1 MLCPRNHPSRLHA
14 LVSLLVAVEAAS
26 AALVPLHASVV
37 SRDEAGSNAYD
48 FIIAGGGI
56 AGLTVADRL
65 TEDPSVSVLVVEAG
79 PFDQGEDSVL
89 IPGAYP
95 AFQYFNGLESVP
107 QEGLNNRSVDTICAK
122 VVGGGSVVNAMV
134 YLRGDKA
141 DYDDWGKLGNPGW
154 SWNSIF
160 PYFLKG
166 EKFTKPDS
174 DFAAQANISWDDSV
188 RGTSGP
194 VQYSYPDYFY
204 PGSANWWNA
213 AKSIGLPVVKD
224 PQAGNNLGIFWIPST
239 LDAATMTRSDAHINH
254 YERVKASRPNY
265 HVLASATVSKVLFN
279 GTRAVGVEYLP
290 SAGGGTTHVYA
301 TKEVILAAG
310 GVHTPQILQLSGIGP
325 RALLNEHGIAV
336 VQDLPGVG
344 QNLQDQSTL
353 TIPWNITSNITPNA
367 GSLESN
373 ATYNAEQRALY
384 DTYRT
389 GAYTIVRSLSTNIG
403 QLSLQ
408 LVTGNYSAIAAEA
421 RSRDPA
427 ASLPSDVDPTVLKGY
442 KKQRELLIQQFE
454 GKDAAVGTLYWGT
467 SSSSLIYHLKPLS
480 RGTVNI
486 DSTDPLASP
495 IVDYRTATDPIDL
508 AVYVALF
515 RRNRE
520 LFAAPDMASLGPVEA
535 SPFGVQL
542 QTDEE
547 IIAVL
552 RQQINPSNA
561 HQCCTAAMLPRNLG
575 GVVDSEWKVHGV
587 RGLRVADISYWPFQ
601 TSGTPS
607 ATMYASGEKLADVIK
622 RNYNLTSL

>member
-1 MLCPRNHPSRLHA
+1 MLCLRNHLSRLRA
-14 LVSLLVAVEAAS
+14 LVSLLIAVEGAS
-26 AALVPLHASVV
+26 AVLVPLHASVV
-37 SRDEAGSNAYD
+37 SRQEAENSTYD

-95 AFQYFNGLESVP
+95 PFQYFDSLESVP
-107 QEGLNNRSVDTICAK
+107 QEGLDNRSVDTICGK

-154 SWNSIF
+154 SWDSIF

-166 EKFTKPDS
+166 ENFTKPDS

-194 VQYSYPDYFY
+194 VQYSYPNYFY

-224 PQAGNNLGIFWIPST
+224 PEAGNNLGIFSIPSV
-239 LDAATMTRSDAHINH
+239 LDATTMTRSDARINH
-254 YERVKASRPNY
+254 YDRVKASRPNY
-265 HVLASATVSKVLFN
+265 YILASTTVSKVLFV

-290 SAGGGTTHVYA
+290 SAGGGSAHVYA

-310 GVHTPQILQLSGIGP
+310 GVHTPQVLQLSGIGP
-325 RALLNEHGIAV
+325 QALLNGLGIAV

-353 TIPWNITSNITPNA
+353 TIEWNFSSNVTPNS
-367 GSLESN
+367 GSLDSN

-384 DTYRT
+384 DSDRA
-389 GAYTIVRSLSTNIG
+389 GAYTIVRSLSTNIA

-408 LVTGNYSAIAAEA
+408 LATGNYSAIAVEA

-427 ASLPSDVDPTVLKGY
+427 ASLPNDVDPTVLEGY
-442 KKQRELLIQQFE
+442 KKQRELLIQEFE
-454 GKDAAVGTLYWGT
+454 GQGAAVGTLNWGT
-467 SSSSLIYHLKPLS
+467 SSSSVIYNLKPLS

-486 DSTDPLASP
+486 NSTDPLASP
-495 IVDYRTATDPIDL
+495 VLDYRTATDPIDL

-535 SPFGVQL
+535 SPFGAQL

-552 RQQINPSNA
+552 RQQINPSNG
-561 HQCCTAAMLPRNLG
+561 HQCCTAAMLPRDLG
-575 GVVDSEWKVHGV
+575 GVVDSEWNVHGV
-587 RGLRVADISYWPFQ
+587 QGLRVADVSYWPFQ

-607 ATMYASGEKLADVIK
+607 PTMYASGEKLADVIK
-622 RNYNLTSL
+622 RDYNLTSS

>member
-1 MLCPRNHPSRLHA
+1 MLCPRNQLSWFQA
-14 LVSLLVAVEAAS
+14 LVSVLIAVERAS
-26 AALVPLHASVV
+26 AAVVPLHASVV
-37 SRDEAGSNAYD
+37 SRQEADNNTYD

-65 TEDPSVSVLVVEAG
+65 TEDPTVSVLVVEAG

-95 AFQYFNGLESVP
+95 PFQYFDDLASVP

-134 YLRGDKA
+134 YLRGDKI
-141 DYDDWGKLGNPGW
+141 DYDDWGNLGNDGW
-154 SWNSIF
+154 SWDSIF

-166 EKFTKPDS
+166 ENFTKPDS
-174 DFAAQANISWDDSV
+174 NFAVQANISWDDSV

-194 VQYSYPDYFY
+194 VKYSYPNYFY

-213 AKSIGLPVVKD
+213 AKSIGLPAVND
-224 PQAGNNLGIFWIPST
+224 PESGNNLGIFWIPSV
-239 LDAATMTRSDAHINH
+239 LDATTMTRSDARINH

-265 HVLASATVSKVLFN
+265 HILASTTVSKVLFN
-279 GTRAVGVEYLP
+279 GTQTVGIEYLP
-290 SAGGGTTHVYA
+290 TAGGDSAHVYA
-301 TKEVILAAG
+301 TKEVILTAG
-310 GVHTPQILQLSGIGP
+310 GVHTPQVLQLSGIGP
-325 RALLNEHGIAV
+325 QTLLNELGIDV

-353 TIPWNITSNITPNA
+353 TIEWNFTSNVTPNA
-367 GSLESN
+367 GSLDSN
-373 ATYNAEQRALY
+373 ATYDAEQRALY
-384 DTYRT
+384 DTYRI

-408 LVTGNYSAIAAEA
+408 LATDNYSAIAAEA

-427 ASLPSDVDPTVLKGY
+427 ASLPSDVDPTVLEGY
-442 KKQRELLIQQFE
+442 KMQRELLIQQFE
-454 GKDAAVGTLYWGT
+454 RQDAAVGTLHWGT

-486 DSTDPLASP
+486 NSTDPLASP
-495 IVDYRTATDPIDL
+495 VLDYRTATDPIDL

-515 RRNRE
+515 RKNRE

-535 SPFGVQL
+535 SPFGAEL

-552 RQQINPSNA
+552 REQINPSNA
-561 HQCCTAAMLPRNLG
+561 HQCCTATMLPRDLG

-587 RGLRVADISYWPFQ
+587 QGLRVGDVSYWPFQ
-601 TSGTPS
+601 TSGAPT
-607 ATMYASGEKLADVIK
+607 ATMYASAEMV
-622 RNYNLTSL
+622 REFC

>member
-1 MLCPRNHPSRLHA
+1 MLCQRNHTSQLQV
-14 LVSLLVAVEAAS
+14 LVSLLFAVEGTAAT
-26 AALVPLHASVV
+26 LVPLHASVV
-37 SRDEAGSNAYD
+37 SRQEAENNTYD
-48 FIIAGGGI
+48 FIVAGGGI

-107 QEGLNNRSVDTICAK
+107 QEGLDNRSVDTVCAK

-154 SWNSIF
+154 SWDSIF

-166 EKFTKPDS
+166 ERFTKPDS

-194 VQYSYPDYFY
+194 VQYSYPNYFY

-213 AKSIGLPVVKD
+213 AKSIGLPVVND
-224 PQAGNNLGIFWIPST
+224 PEAGNNLGIFWIPSV
-239 LDAATMTRSDAHINH
+239 LDATTMTRSDARINH
-254 YERVKASRPNY
+254 YERVKALRPNY
-265 HVLASATVSKVLFN
+265 HILVSTTVSKVLFN
-279 GTRAVGVEYLP
+279 GTRAIGVEYLP
-290 SAGGGTTHVYA
+290 SAGGGSTNVYA

-310 GVHTPQILQLSGIGP
+310 GVHTPQVLQLSGIGP
-325 RALLNEHGIAV
+325 QALLNELGIAV

-353 TIPWNITSNITPNA
+353 TIEWNFTSNIIPNS
-367 GSLESN
+367 GSLDFN
-373 ATYNAEQRALY
+373 TTYNAEQRALY
-384 DTYRT
+384 DTNRT

-403 QLSLQ
+403 SLSLQ
-408 LVTGNYSAIAAEA
+408 LATENYSAIAAEA

-427 ASLPSDVDPTVLKGY
+427 ASLPSDVDPTVLEGY

-454 GKDAAVGTLYWGT
+454 GQDAAVGTLHWGT

-480 RGTVNI
+480 RGTVKIN
-486 DSTDPLASP
+486 STDPLANP
-495 IVDYRTATDPIDL
+495 VLDYRTATDPIDL

-520 LFAAPDMASLGPVEA
+520 LFAAPDMALLGPVEA
-535 SPFGVQL
+535 SPFGAQL

-561 HQCCTAAMLPRNLG
+561 HQCCTAAMLPRDLG
-575 GVVDSEWKVHGV
+575 GVVDSEWNVYGV
-587 RGLRVADISYWPFQ
+587 QGLRVADISYWPFQ
-601 TSGTPS
+601 TSGAPS
-607 ATMYASGEKLADVIK
+607 ATMYASGEKV
-622 RNYNLTSL
+622 REFC

>member
-1 MLCPRNHPSRLHA
+1 MLCPRNHPSRLQV
-14 LVSLLVAVEAAS
+14 LIYLLVAVEGAS
-26 AALVPLHASVV
+26 AALVPPHASAV
-37 SRDEAGSNAYD
+37 SRQEVENNTYG
-48 FIIAGGGI
+48 FIVAGGGI

-65 TEDPSVSVLVVEAG
+65 TEDPSVSVLVIEAG
-79 PFDQGEDSVL
+79 SFDQREDNVL
-89 IPGAYP
+89 IPEAYP
-95 AFQYFNGLESVP
+95 PFQYFSGLESVP
-107 QEGLNNRSVDTICAK
+107 QEGLNNRSIDTICAK

-154 SWNSIF
+154 SWDSIF

-166 EKFTKPDS
+166 ENFTKPDR
-174 DFAAQANISWDDSV
+174 DFAAQTNISWDNSV

-194 VQYSYPDYFY
+194 VKYSYPNYFY

-224 PQAGNNLGIFWIPST
+224 PEAGNNLGIFWIPSV
-239 LDAATMTRSDAHINH
+239 LDATTMTRSDARINH

-265 HVLASATVSKVLFN
+265 HILASTTVSKVVFN
-279 GTRAVGVEYLP
+279 GARAVGVEYLP
-290 SAGGGTTHVYA
+290 SAGGSSAHVYA

-310 GVHTPQILQLSGIGP
+310 GIHTPQVLQLSGIGP
-325 RALLNEHGIAV
+325 RALLNELGILI

-353 TIPWNITSNITPNA
+353 TIQWNFTHNVNPNS
-367 GSLESN
+367 GSLDSN

-384 DTYRT
+384 DTDRT

-408 LVTGNYSAIAAEA
+408 LITGNYSAIAAEA

-427 ASLPSDVDPTVLKGY
+427 ASLPSDVDPTVLEGY

-454 GKDAAVGTLYWGT
+454 EHDAAVGTLHWGT

-486 DSTDPLASP
+486 NSTDPLASP
-495 IVDYRTATDPIDL
+495 VLDYRTATDPIDL
-508 AVYVALF
+508 AVYVAL
-515 RRNRE
+515 
-520 LFAAPDMASLGPVEA
+520 L
-535 SPFGVQL
+535 
-542 QTDEE
+542 
-547 IIAVL
+547 
-552 RQQINPSNA
+552 
-561 HQCCTAAMLPRNLG
+561 
-575 GVVDSEWKVHGV
+575 
-587 RGLRVADISYWPFQ
+587 
-601 TSGTPS
+601 
-607 ATMYASGEKLADVIK
+607 
-622 RNYNLTSL
+622 

>member
-1 MLCPRNHPSRLHA
+1 M
-14 LVSLLVAVEAAS
+14 
-26 AALVPLHASVV
+26 
-37 SRDEAGSNAYD
+37 
-48 FIIAGGGI
+48 
-56 AGLTVADRL
+56 
-65 TEDPSVSVLVVEAG
+65 VLNQYHKRVWTT
-79 PFDQGEDSVL
+79 DQ
-89 IPGAYP
+89 
-95 AFQYFNGLESVP
+95 
-107 QEGLNNRSVDTICAK
+107 
-122 VVGGGSVVNAMV
+122 
-134 YLRGDKA
+134 GDKA

-154 SWNSIF
+154 SWDSIF

-166 EKFTKPDS
+166 ENFTKPDS
-174 DFAAQANISWDDSV
+174 DFAAQANISWDNSV

-194 VQYSYPDYFY
+194 VQYSYPNYFY

-224 PQAGNNLGIFWIPST
+224 PEAGNNLGIFWIPSV
-239 LDAATMTRSDAHINH
+239 LDATTMTRSDARINH
-254 YERVKASRPNY
+254 YERVKALRPNY
-265 HVLASATVSKVLFN
+265 HILASTTVSKVLFN

-290 SAGGGTTHVYA
+290 SAGGASTHVYA

-310 GVHTPQILQLSGIGP
+310 GVHTPQVLQLSGIGP
-325 RALLNEHGIAV
+325 QALLNEFGIAV

-353 TIPWNITSNITPNA
+353 TVNWNFTNNVTPNS
-367 GSLESN
+367 GSLDSN

-384 DTYRT
+384 DTDRT

-408 LVTGNYSAIAAEA
+408 LATRNYSAIATEA

-427 ASLPSDVDPTVLKGY
+427 ASLPRDVDPTVLRGY

-454 GKDAAVGTLYWGT
+454 GQDAAVGTLNWGT
-467 SSSSLIYHLKPLS
+467 SSSSLIYNLKPLS

-486 DSTDPLASP
+486 NGTDPLASP
-495 IVDYRTATDPIDL
+495 VLDYRTATDPVDL

-535 SPFGVQL
+535 SPFGAQL

-552 RQQINPSNA
+552 RHQINPSNA
-561 HQCCTAAMLPRNLG
+561 HQCCTAAMLPRDLG
-575 GVVDSEWKVHGV
+575 GVVDSEWNVHGV
-587 RGLRVADISYWPFQ
+587 QGLRVADISYWPFQ
-601 TSGTPS
+601 TSGAPG

-622 RNYNLTSL
+622 RDYNLTSLPYKHSCPRGTH

>member
-1 MLCPRNHPSRLHA
+1 MLCPRNHPSRLQA
-14 LVSLLVAVEAAS
+14 LFCLLAAVERVA
-26 AALVPLHASVV
+26 AALIPLHASVV
-37 SRDEAGSNAYD
+37 SRQEAENSTYD
-48 FIIAGGGI
+48 FIVAGGGI

-65 TEDPSVSVLVVEAG
+65 TEDPTVSVLVVEAG
-79 PFDQGEDSVL
+79 PFDQGEDGVL

-134 YLRGDKA
+134 YLRGDKV

-154 SWNSIF
+154 SWDSML

-166 EKFTKPDS
+166 ENFTAPDS
-174 DFAAQANISWDDSV
+174 DFAAQANISWDNSV

-194 VQYSYPDYFY
+194 VQYSYPNYFY

-224 PQAGNNLGIFWIPST
+224 PEAGNNLGIFWIPSV
-239 LDAATMTRSDAHINH
+239 LDATTMTRSDARINH
-254 YERVKASRPNY
+254 YDRVKALRPNY
-265 HVLASATVSKVLFN
+265 HIVASTTVSKVLFN

-290 SAGGGTTHVYA
+290 SAGGSSTNVYA
-301 TKEVILAAG
+301 TKEVILTAG
-310 GVHTPQILQLSGIGP
+310 GVHTPQVLQLSGIGP
-325 RALLNEHGIAV
+325 QALLNELSIAV

-353 TIPWNITSNITPNA
+353 TIEWNFTSNIIPNS
-367 GSLESN
+367 GSLDSN
-373 ATYNAEQRALY
+373 ATYNAEQRELY
-384 DTYRT
+384 DTDRT

-427 ASLPSDVDPTVLKGY
+427 ASLPRDVDPTVLEGY

-454 GKDAAVGTLYWGT
+454 GQDAAVGTLHWGT

-480 RGTVNI
+480 RGTVKIN
-486 DSTDPLASP
+486 STDPLASP
-495 IVDYRTATDPIDL
+495 VLDYRTATDPIDL

-520 LFAAPDMASLGPVEA
+520 LFAAPDMASLGPVEG
-535 SPFGVQL
+535 SPFGAQV

-561 HQCCTAAMLPRNLG
+561 HQCCTAAMLPRELG

-587 RGLRVADISYWPFQ
+587 QGLRVGDISYWPFQ
-601 TSGTPS
+601 TSGAPT

-622 RNYNLTSL
+622 RDYNLTLL

>member
-1 MLCPRNHPSRLHA
+1 MLCPRSHPSRLRA
-14 LVSLLVAVEAAS
+14 LVFLLGAITGAS
-26 AALVPLHASVV
+26 AAVVPPHASVV
-37 SRDEAGSNAYD
+37 SRQEAENTTYD

-65 TEDPSVSVLVVEAG
+65 TEDLSASVLVVERG

-95 AFQYFNGLESVP
+95 AFQYFDTLASEPLEA
-107 QEGLNNRSVDTICAK
+107 LNNRSVDTVCGK

-134 YLRGDKA
+134 YLRGDKT
-141 DYDDWGKLGNPGW
+141 DYDYWGELGNPGW
-154 SWNSIF
+154 SWDSMF

-166 EKFTKPDS
+166 ENFTAPNS

-194 VQYSYPDYFY
+194 VKYSYPNYFY

-213 AKSIGLPVVKD
+213 AKSIGLPIVDD
-224 PQAGNNLGIFWIPST
+224 PESGNNLGIFWIPSV
-239 LDAATMTRSDAHINH
+239 LDATTMTRSDARINH

-265 HVLASATVSKVLFN
+265 HILASTTVSKVLFN
-279 GTRAVGVEYLP
+279 GTQAVGVEYLP
-290 SAGGGTTHVYA
+290 SAGGDRSNVYA

-310 GVHTPQILQLSGIGP
+310 GVHTPQVLQLSGIGP
-325 RALLNEHGIAV
+325 QALLNELGIAV

-344 QNLQDQSTL
+344 QNLQDQTTL
-353 TIPWNITSNITPNA
+353 TVEWNFTSNVTPNA
-367 GSLESN
+367 GSLDTN
-373 ATYNAEQRALY
+373 ATYDAEQRALY
-384 DTYRT
+384 DTERK
-389 GAYTIVRSLSTNIG
+389 GAYTIVRTLSTNIA

-408 LVTGNYSAIAAEA
+408 LTTDNYSAIAAEA

-427 ASLPSDVDPTVLKGY
+427 ASLPSDVDPTVLEGY
-442 KKQRELLIQQFE
+442 KKQRELMIQQFE
-454 GKDAAVGTLYWGT
+454 EQDAAVGTLYWDT

-486 DSTDPLASP
+486 NSTDPLASP
-495 IVDYRTATDPIDL
+495 VLDYRTATDPIDL
-508 AVYVALF
+508 ALYIALF

-520 LFAAPDMASLGPVEA
+520 LFAAPDMASLGPIEA
-535 SPFGVQL
+535 SPFGPQI

-547 IIAVL
+547 IIEVL
-552 RQQINPSNA
+552 REQIIPSNA
-561 HQCCTAAMLPRNLG
+561 HQCCTAAMLPRDLG

-587 RGLRVADISYWPFQ
+587 QGLRVADISYWPFQ
-601 TSGTPS
+601 TSGAPT
-607 ATMYASGEKLADVIK
+607 ATMYASGEMVREILA
-622 RNYNLTSL
+622 L

>member
-1 MLCPRNHPSRLHA
+1 MLCPRNHPSQLQA
-14 LVSLLVAVEAAS
+14 LVSLLVAVEGAA

-37 SRDEAGSNAYD
+37 SRQEAENNTYD
-48 FIIAGGGI
+48 FIVAGGGI

-79 PFDQGEDSVL
+79 PFDQGEDGVL

-95 AFQYFNGLESVP
+95 SFQYFNGLESVP
-107 QEGLNNRSVDTICAK
+107 QEGLDNRSMDTICAK

-154 SWNSIF
+154 SWDSIF

-166 EKFTKPDS
+166 ENFTKPNS
-174 DFAAQANISWDDSV
+174 DFAAQANISWDNSV

-194 VQYSYPDYFY
+194 VQYSYPNYFY

-224 PQAGNNLGIFWIPST
+224 PEAGNNLGIFWIPSA
-239 LDAATMTRSDAHINH
+239 LDATTMTRSDARINH
-254 YERVKASRPNY
+254 YERVKALRPNY
-265 HVLASATVSKVLFN
+265 HILASTTVSKVLFN

-290 SAGGGTTHVYA
+290 SAGGGSTHVYA
-301 TKEVILAAG
+301 TKEVILTAG
-310 GVHTPQILQLSGIGP
+310 SVHTPQVLQLSGIGP
-325 RALLNEHGIAV
+325 QALLNEFGIAV

-353 TIPWNITSNITPNA
+353 AIEWNFASNITPNS
-367 GSLESN
+367 GSLDSN
-373 ATYNAEQRALY
+373 ATYNAEQRLLY
-384 DTYRT
+384 DTDRT

-427 ASLPSDVDPTVLKGY
+427 ASLPSDVDPTVLEGY

-454 GKDAAVGTLYWGT
+454 GQDAAVGTLHWGT

-480 RGTVNI
+480 RGTVKIN
-486 DSTDPLASP
+486 STDPLANP
-495 IVDYRTATDPIDL
+495 VLDYRTATDPIDL
-508 AVYVALF
+508 AVYIALF

-535 SPFGVQL
+535 SPFGAQL

-561 HQCCTAAMLPRNLG
+561 HQCCTAAMLPRDLG
-575 GVVDSEWKVHGV
+575 GVLDSEWKVHGV
-587 RGLRVADISYWPFQ
+587 QGLRVADTSYWPFQ

-607 ATMYASGEKLADVIK
+607 ATVYASGEKV
-622 RNYNLTSL
+622 REFC